1 MMKIMAKLKE
11 NSGKEFD
18 MGNMSD
24 IVVNVKVLD
33 HGKDLELPQY
43 ATEGSAGLDLK
54 AAIDNETVIRPMER
68 KLIPTGLSMAIPE
81 GYEAQIRPRS
91 GLAFKKG
98 ITVLNTP
105 GTIDSDYRGEVKVL
119 LINLGS
125 EDFVV
130 EKGMRIAQLV
140 VKKYEKI
147 EWNEVES
154 LDDTSRSG
162 GGYGSTGIK

>member
-1 MMKIMAKLKE
+1 MKVMTKLKE
-11 NSGKEFD
+11 GSEKEIGVRNGAD
-18 MGNMSD
+18 VIID
-24 IVVNVKVLD
+24 VKILD
-33 HGKDLELPQY
+33 HGKDLDLPQY

-54 AAIDNETVIRPMER
+54 AAIDEAIVIRPMER
-68 KLIPTGLSMAIPE
+68 KLVPTGLSMAIPE

-119 LINLGS
+119 LINFGT
-125 EDFVV
+125 EDFLV

-154 LDDTSRSG
+154 LDDTSRAG